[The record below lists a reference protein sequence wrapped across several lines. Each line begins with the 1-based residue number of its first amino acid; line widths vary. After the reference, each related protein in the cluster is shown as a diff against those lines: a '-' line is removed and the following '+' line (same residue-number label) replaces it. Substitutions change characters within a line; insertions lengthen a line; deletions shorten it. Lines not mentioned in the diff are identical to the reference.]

1 MTGDPRMEERLE
13 SEERELRRNRLVAAL
28 ALGLGVALVF
38 AVAALVASI
47 VALNRDV
54 EAVAGAAP
62 KPGSVGAEALQADA
76 VTADA
81 LAEGAVGT
89 DALAPEAVTA
99 SKLAPGAIG
108 VVPQAESARQADN
121 AAALQRLPAAAFLSA
136 VELVQETSASD
147 TQPSKG
153 PVTARCPSG
162 TRIVAGGAAVDG
174 VSSGVAIV
182 RSSPQDAD
190 ALVGQ
195 AEAFG
200 APAGPWRLVVTAVC
214 AAGGG

>member
-1 MTGDPRMEERLE
+1 MTGDPLMEARFEL
-13 SEERELRRNRLVAAL
+13 EERELRRNRIVAAL

-38 AVAALVASI
+38 AVAALIASI

-54 EAVAGAAP
+54 EAVATATP
-62 KPGSVGAEALQADA
+62 KPGSVGAEALQPDA

-108 VVPQAESARQADN
+108 VVPQAESARRAED
-121 AAALQRLPAAAFLSA
+121 AAALQGLPAAAFLSG
-136 VELVQETSASD
+136 VELVQETGAAD
-147 TQPSKG
+147 AQPSKG
-153 PVTARCPSG
+153 PLTARCPSD
-162 TRIVAGGAAVDG
+162 TRIVAGGAAVEG

-190 ALVGQ
+190 AWVGR

-200 APAGPWRLVVTAVC
+200 TPAGPWRLVVTAIC
-214 AAGGG
+214 AAGGD